1 MNDFLDSLPSIGNMF
16 KLIVFLILALI
27 VLGLL
32 IALVKMLVPLLILAA
47 FIGGGY
53 WLYKRLQTNGSL

>member
-32 IALVKMLVPLLILAA
+32 IALVKMLVPLLIMAA
-47 FIGGGY
+47 FVVGGY
-53 WLYKRLQTNGSL
+53 LLYKRLQTNGSL

>member
-47 FIGGGY
+47 FVAGGY
-53 WLYKRLQTNGSL
+53 LLYKRLQTNGSL

>member
-47 FIGGGY
+47 LVAGGY
-53 WLYKRLQTNGSL
+53 WLYKRLQSNGTL